1 MSEGEPADLLAG
13 ADLTEL
19 GRRIRQAR
27 ITKGLTQTELAS
39 GEVSTG
45 YVSRIESGKCRPDPG
60 LLQRFA
66 VRLAVSP
73 LVLLSGLPD
82 PVLTGLQVA
91 LDHAEL
97 SLRGGSPAEAERQLA
112 AIWSDVVACGMPD
125 LEARARYARA
135 LTLEA
140 LGRHDD
146 AIIELEVL
154 LSGSPR
160 GGTQSIRAAT
170 SLSHLYLERGDLT
183 RAIDIGER
191 HLDVLR
197 RLHLDRSEEAI
208 RLVVTVAAAYF
219 ERGDVAHANR
229 MCRRAIEQAE
239 ELDSPVARASAYW
252 NASMLESM
260 RGSVEAA
267 VPLAAEALHLME
279 SADED
284 RGLAP
289 LRSALGW
296 LQLRLDPPQIEAAR
310 ANLEAAGTQML
321 WTSASPIDVGRN
333 DVAIARAELL
343 SGDIRA
349 AETRAATVLDQV
361 RGSAPLLRAE
371 ALMLLGEA
379 AATRGDAEDAA
390 RHYREVVLELSS
402 IGSDRGAAAAWFE
415 LGALLDE
422 LGLEPEAHDAY
433 RSAAASTGLRSI
445 YGAQL
450 DHVLPGR
457 PAPQVP

>member
-1 MSEGEPADLLAG
+1 M
-13 ADLTEL
+13 
-19 GRRIRQAR
+19 
-27 ITKGLTQTELAS
+27 
-39 GEVSTG
+39 
-45 YVSRIESGKCRPDPG
+45 
-60 LLQRFA
+60 
-66 VRLAVSP
+66 
-73 LVLLSGLPD
+73 
-82 PVLTGLQVA
+82 
-91 LDHAEL
+91 
-97 SLRGGSPAEAERQLA
+97 
-112 AIWSDVVACGMPD
+112 
-125 LEARARYARA
+125 
-135 LTLEA
+135 
-140 LGRHDD
+140 
-146 AIIELEVL
+146 
-154 LSGSPR
+154 
-160 GGTQSIRAAT
+160 
-170 SLSHLYLERGDLT
+170 
-183 RAIDIGER
+183 
-191 HLDVLR
+191 
-197 RLHLDRSEEAI
+197 
-208 RLVVTVAAAYF
+208 TVAAAYF

-361 RGSAPLLRAE
+361 CGSAPLLRAE

-379 AATRGDAEDAA
+379 AATRGDGEDAA

-415 LGALLDE
+415 
-422 LGLEPEAHDAY
+422 P
-433 RSAAASTGLRSI
+433 SAGCSTSWDSSERRMTPTAARPPR
-445 YGAQL
+445 
-450 DHVLPGR
+450 PG
-457 PAPQVP
+457 